1 MVKKKTQIAPKRVVK
16 KAPAK
21 DCGPVP
27 TSPASPASPASPT
40 PEVKDVEKPE
50 DSQDSCQKRTVVLEK
65 ITSLHDELDNKI
77 NGLYDRLVAA
87 TTISNELK
95 SIMML
100 ELENLIRSKNIVSG
114 VRSAVLSRICAEVL
128 DKEDAEK
135 IGKIFMDFANT
146 PKAQTDLLKKTHT
159 AFTPAPTPQKQ

>member
-1 MVKKKTQIAPKRVVK
+1 MVVKKKTHRVVK
-16 KAPAK
+16 KAPVK
-21 DCGPVP
+21 VP
-27 TSPASPASPASPT
+27 PAPPAA
-40 PEVKDVEKPE
+40 PEVPEAPAPAPEVDVEKPE
-50 DSQDSCQKRTVVLEK
+50 DTQQGCQKRAEVLAK
-65 ITSLHDELDNKI
+65 ITSLHDELDKKI

-100 ELENLIRSKNIVSG
+100 ELENLIRAKNIVSG
-114 VRSAVLSRICAEVL
+114 VRSAVLARICAEVL

-146 PKAQTDLLKKTHT
+146 PA
-159 AFTPAPTPQKQ
+159 TPTIPQKQ